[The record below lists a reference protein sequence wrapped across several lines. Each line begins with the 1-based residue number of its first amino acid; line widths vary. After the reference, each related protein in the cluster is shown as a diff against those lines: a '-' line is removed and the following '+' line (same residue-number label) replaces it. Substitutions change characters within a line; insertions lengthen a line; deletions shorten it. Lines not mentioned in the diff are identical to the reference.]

1 MAWRRGFRVIRRSA
15 PARIRVEF
23 PAPGFAGVEVSFPG
37 GGTGRPEAADRL
49 DLVLGLLASGV
60 HGTDEGAVREVADRM
75 RTVATAI
82 AGSPDG
88 ELPSGT
94 VTVPTRREGI
104 VDMRLVPWSGARG
117 GAVVTLEL
125 VRSAVGP
132 VPVARSSP
140 SATSLVLAGLMA
152 ACAEAGA
159 TDADGRLA
167 LALAIEGLIAW
178 YVDSHRLTP
187 VRDAVESARTHA
199 ADRLR
204 QAGRVPPDALA
215 GAPA

>member
-1 MAWRRGFRVIRRSA
+1 MACRRGFRVIRRSP
-15 PARIRVEF
+15 PARIEVEF
-23 PAPGFAGVEVSFPG
+23 PAPGFAGVMMSFPG

-60 HGTDEGAVREVADRM
+60 HGTDEGEVRAVADRM
-75 RTVATAI
+75 RAVATAI
-82 AGSPDG
+82 AQSTDG
-88 ELPSGT
+88 TVPAGT

-104 VDMRLVPWSGARG
+104 VDMQLVPWSGARG
-117 GAVVTLEL
+117 GARVTLDL

-132 VPVARSSP
+132 VAVARSSP
-140 SATSLVLAGLMA
+140 SATSLLLAGLMA
-152 ACAEAGA
+152 ACAEAAA

-167 LALAIEGLIAW
+167 LALSIEGLVAW
-178 YVDSHRLTP
+178 YIAAHRLTP